1 MVAATFQ
8 LAVVSAE
15 QQLFSGVVN
24 KIRITGIQGELGIY
38 PNHAPL
44 LTAIKP
50 GMVALSIPHAP
61 EEHFIYLSGG
71 VLEVQPWMV
80 TVLADTAIR
89 GEELDEARALQAKQ
103 QAEQQIHHFHGDRSY
118 AQATAELAK
127 ALAQL
132 RVIELVKKTRQ

>member
-50 GMVALSIPHAP
+50 GMVALSIPDCP
-61 EEHFIYLSGG
+61 EESFIYLSGG
-71 VLEVQPWMV
+71 VLEVQPRMV

-118 AQATAELAK
+118 VRATAELAK

>member
-1 MVAATFQ
+1 MGAATFQ
-8 LAVVSAE
+8 LTVVSAE

-44 LTAIKP
+44 LTAIRP
-50 GMVALSIPHAP
+50 GMVALSIPHCP
-61 EEHFIYLSGG
+61 EECFIYLSGG
-71 VLEVQPWMV
+71 VLEVQPSVV

-103 QAEQQIHHFHGDRSY
+103 QAEKQIYHFHGDRGY
-118 AQATAELAK
+118 MQATAELAK

-132 RVIELVKKTRQ
+132 RVIELVKKTRH